1 MDFDQSPDRRASQ
14 ASFLS
19 LQQLDP
25 SPIDSPPADPSID
38 RQDLG
43 PPLRGSDDGYEM
55 VDADDIERSSASIKA
70 PSAGAPGLS
79 ASTNLTNG
87 ATGPGPIFYRE
98 YPMRPRVWTAQ

>member
-25 SPIDSPPADPSID
+25 SPIDSPPADLSID
-38 RQDLG
+38 RRL
-43 PPLRGSDDGYEM
+43 PPRGSDDGYEM
-55 VDADDIERSSASIKA
+55 VDADDMERSSASIKA
-70 PSAGAPGLS
+70 PSTGAPGLS